1 MPQESEPI
9 DFSLPILVQ
18 RRKFK
23 KFLKPLLSKVYSQM
37 WPDFSWML
45 PQPQKA
51 LTFSPNSRYLTPIMP
66 ALDIY
71 HNLVKNALIKTEW
84 KITHDPFPLRWK
96 KRNLSIDLGAE
107 KLLAAERGKTKIVV
121 EVKSFLRESRVAD
134 LQQALGQ
141 YILYHDILKE
151 TFPERKLYL
160 ALPLT
165 AYFELFEGDKF
176 AQILLDN
183 KRLMLII
190 FDPIKE
196 EISQWIS

>member
-1 MPQESEPI
+1 
-9 DFSLPILVQ
+9 
-18 RRKFK
+18 
-23 KFLKPLLSKVYSQM
+23 
-37 WPDFSWML
+37 
-45 PQPQKA
+45 
-51 LTFSPNSRYLTPIMP
+51 MP

-71 HNLVKNALIKTEW
+71 HNLVKKALIKNEW
-84 KITHDPFPLRWK
+84 KITHDPFPLSWK

-107 KLLAAERGKTKIVV
+107 KLLAAERGKTQIVV

-141 YILYHDILKE
+141 YILDHDILKE
-151 TFPERKLYL
+151 IFPERKLYL
-160 ALPLT
+160 AIPLT
-165 AYFELFEGDKF
+165 AYLELFEGDKF

-183 KRLMLII
+183 QRLMLII